1 MYEMYAKAV
10 LAGTRDIDNL
20 NGLMRK
26 KVEEALEKLKAEQEV

>member
-20 NGLMRK
+20 KGLMHR
-26 KVEEALEKLKAEQEV
+26 KVEEAMEKLKAEQEV

>member
-20 NGLMRK
+20 KGVMRQK
-26 KVEEALEKLKAEQEV
+26 MEEELAKLKVEQEV